1 MSDRSHRLLCQ
12 RSGSLV
18 LFLSRAFWL
27 ICGSAFE
34 AMAHDDAHDA
44 FMALPP

>member
-1 MSDRSHRLLCQ
+1 MGDRIHQLLCQ
-12 RSGSLV
+12 SSGYPV
-18 LFLSRAFWL
+18 FFLSRAFWL
-27 ICGSAFE
+27 NCGSEFE